1 MMTSLVLI
9 PGLLCNRIL
18 WTDQIAGLTRYADVI
33 VADVT
38 RQETMSEMASAVLEA
53 APEHFSLAGFS
64 LGSQVALE
72 IMSTSSDRV
81 ERLALLSATHGGL
94 LPPVENA
101 IRRAVETIEQ
111 GSFDS
116 YLEAV
121 YPTYVSA
128 ARAEDPMLKRCFID
142 MAHAVG
148 QDAGLRQMRALLA
161 IRNPFPNLSQIRCPT
176 VLIGGREDRRTT
188 PAAHEALAQEIPGS
202 ELVIIDHAAHFTP
215 LERPRHRDRS
225 AAALDNTLTARVP
238 VCRLRRIIIRY
249 ERSAP
254 RSDPT
259 APANLSKPI
268 AQSSDRL

>member
-1 MMTSLVLI
+1 LEGIEKTDNLCSSCRCTMTSLVLI

-38 RQETMSEMASAVLEA
+38 RQETMSEMACAVLEG

-94 LPPVENA
+94 PPPIENA

-111 GSFDS
+111 GGFDS

-128 ARAEDPMLKRCFID
+128 ARAEDPMLKRCFIE
-142 MAHAVG
+142 MAQAVG

-161 IRNPFPNLSQIRCPT
+161 IRNPFPNLGQIRCPT

-202 ELVIIDHAAHFTP
+202 ELLIVDHAAHFTP
-215 LERPRHRDRS
+215 LERPRIVS
-225 AAALDNTLTARVP
+225 AVLQRWITR
-238 VCRLRRIIIRY
+238 
-249 ERSAP
+249 
-254 RSDPT
+254 
-259 APANLSKPI
+259 
-268 AQSSDRL
+268 